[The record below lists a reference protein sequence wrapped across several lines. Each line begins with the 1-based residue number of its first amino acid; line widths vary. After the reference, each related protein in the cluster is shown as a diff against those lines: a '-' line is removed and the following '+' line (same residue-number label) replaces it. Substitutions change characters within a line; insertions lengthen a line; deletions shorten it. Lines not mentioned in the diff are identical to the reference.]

1 MLRKSFALAALLA
14 VVLVGSAC
22 SKKSSTAAQ
31 PSGGGLVTSP
41 PAASAITGAPSSAAT
56 PIETSS
62 GGVSIGTG
70 SLPDGFPAEFP
81 IPDGSSP
88 AYSASQG
95 AQGYA
100 VWFSSDQSLDELVSF
115 FDGALP
121 SNGWTVASKVN
132 ASDQANG
139 SYTAYSITGNG
150 YAGGIY
156 VGSGAPGAAAFSGNF
171 AFFVVLSPAG
181 A

>member
-1 MLRKSFALAALLA
+1 MLRKSFALAALLT

-22 SKKSSTAAQ
+22 SKKSTTVN
-31 PSGGGLVTSP
+31 PPGGGGLVTTP
-41 PAASAITGAPSSAAT
+41 PAVTT
-56 PIETSS
+56 PIETSP
-62 GGVSIGTG
+62 GGVSVGT

-81 IPDGSSP
+81 IPDGSTP

-95 AQGYA
+95 AQGFA
-100 VWFSSDQSLDELVSF
+100 VWFSSDKSLDELVSF

-156 VGSGAPGAAAFSGNF
+156 VGTGAPGAAAFSGNF